1 MRIKWEYVGKAS
13 TAPGTKLVLN
23 NAFFLLLSMLKATED
38 CEEQWSHLSY
48 AVFVPTECEGS
59 YSMFHLVVK
68 HGDEVGINIV
78 DIN

>member
-1 MRIKWEYVGKAS
+1 
-13 TAPGTKLVLN
+13 
-23 NAFFLLLSMLKATED
+23 MLKAAED